1 MTQVSLS
8 SGEVLDIITLL
19 SIKCMECDN
28 GEDGISAAYYGK
40 LAQQFESVY
49 NKLQEFVPENRVAN
63 LIMAA

>member
-1 MTQVSLS
+1 
-8 SGEVLDIITLL
+8 
-19 SIKCMECDN
+19 MEKMVFRQP
-28 GEDGISAAYYGK
+28 IMGK